1 MLFNCLRA
9 VPAGIE
15 INTGV
20 LKNRVIHGLT
30 AEGGSEINFFALIRN
45 FCSTENRF
53 RAVGEQ
59 IFGKFHHSVVIGVS
73 LIKLHACIFRIMRR
87 IHALVAELVTYLINL
102 FQTAD
107 DAHFERKLGCNAH
120 KNVQVKCI
128 IMAYEGTRIRTACN
142 GIDNRGLN
150 FQKSALIQVSANF
163 GNNSAALNE
172 SCANLGVHDKVNIA
186 HAIAQISI
194 TKAMEFFR
202 KRP

>member
-1 MLFNCLRA
+1 M
-9 VPAGIE
+9 
-15 INTGV
+15 

-30 AEGGSEINFFALIRN
+30 AEGGSEVNFFALIRN
-45 FCSTENRF
+45 FCSAENRF

-59 IFGKFHHSVVIGVS
+59 IFGKFHHSVIIGVS

-120 KNVQVKCI
+120 KNVQIKRV
-128 IMAYEGTRIRTACN
+128 IMAYKRTRIRTACN
-142 GIDNRGLN
+142 GVDNRGLN
-150 FQKSALIQVSANF
+150 FQKSTLIQVSANF

-172 SCANLGVHDKVNIA
+172 SCANLRVHDKVNIA

-194 TKAMEFFR
+194 TKTMEFFR